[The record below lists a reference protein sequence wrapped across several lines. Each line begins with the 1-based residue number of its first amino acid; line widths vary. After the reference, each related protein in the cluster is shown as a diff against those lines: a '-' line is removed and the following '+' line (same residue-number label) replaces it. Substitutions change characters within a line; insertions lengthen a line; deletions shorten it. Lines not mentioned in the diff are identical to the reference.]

1 MAVWLAR
8 TDAVATPAPSPTIA
22 TTSEVATSGRKN
34 PRAVNDGEPPSSSDD
49 ASFTFDWLPSKGTTE
64 WVEYAFAKP
73 AKVSEAQVYWFE
85 DAGHGEVRVPA
96 SWRVL
101 YKDGQQWKA
110 VDARG
115 TYGVEKDRFNIVT
128 FKPVTTSG
136 LRLEVT
142 MQRESSAGLQEWRV
156 E

>member
-1 MAVWLAR
+1 MESRPPRL
-8 TDAVATPAPSPTIA
+8 
-22 TTSEVATSGRKN
+22 TTHRSRSTGC
-34 PRAVNDGEPPSSSDD
+34 RA
-49 ASFTFDWLPSKGTTE
+49 KGTTE

-142 MQRESSAGLQEWRV
+142 MQRESSAGLQEWAV
-156 E
+156 K

>member
-1 MAVWLAR
+1 M
-8 TDAVATPAPSPTIA
+8 
-22 TTSEVATSGRKN
+22 
-34 PRAVNDGEPPSSSDD
+34 
-49 ASFTFDWLPSKGTTE
+49 
-64 WVEYAFAKP
+64 
-73 AKVSEAQVYWFE
+73 
-85 DAGHGEVRVPA
+85 
-96 SWRVL
+96 L

-156 E
+156 K